1 MSPRI
6 VTAIYICA
14 FFLLTGCAL
23 LQEIFAQPSF
33 TTPLTALV
41 ITQIPTETKKSTPP
55 PTSTPT
61 PEGLDDSQLQKTG
74 ILGNGQIFNIALSPN
89 GEALAV
95 TTTVGVWIYSTRD
108 GSVLF
113 YEDDEPPANIFGFSF
128 VAWSPDG
135 NLLAVGRDY
144 TGIWIW
150 DTDTWEMVTLLD
162 ASETYLEY
170 PGFAWSPKGD
180 KLILGRGWGEL
191 QFWDRATNTWKTFRG
206 VSGEQI
212 GVAYDSKGDAL
223 IFTDSGII
231 YKYWER
237 LSSFG
242 ISTVSH
248 LNLPEGSRTVAITAW
263 SPNANFLI
271 LSTDYKYKETQYLI
285 DLQNNFILK
294 ELPWSQTIAWSSSNI
309 VAYLDY
315 ESLCAKLSISLWN
328 STSKQLYCLTTEA
341 DWVDALTWKSNGD
354 LLAAGSI
361 HGNYGL
367 FNLSNGEFI
376 MDLSSHL
383 GR

>member
-33 TTPLTALV
+33 TTPLTTLV

-212 GVAYDSKGDAL
+212 GVA
-223 IFTDSGII
+223 
-231 YKYWER
+231 
-237 LSSFG
+237 
-242 ISTVSH
+242 
-248 LNLPEGSRTVAITAW
+248 
-263 SPNANFLI
+263 
-271 LSTDYKYKETQYLI
+271 
-285 DLQNNFILK
+285 
-294 ELPWSQTIAWSSSNI
+294 
-309 VAYLDY
+309 
-315 ESLCAKLSISLWN
+315 
-328 STSKQLYCLTTEA
+328 
-341 DWVDALTWKSNGD
+341 
-354 LLAAGSI
+354 
-361 HGNYGL
+361 
-367 FNLSNGEFI
+367 
-376 MDLSSHL
+376 
-383 GR
+383 